1 MNREVLDRLT
11 PDFLRSICERWQ
23 IREFA
28 VFGSVLRDDFT
39 ADSDVDLLLS
49 FEDEAPWSL
58 WELYD
63 LRVEL
68 EEVLGRPVDI
78 VEPEAIRNPYRRKS
92 ILGSK
97 RVLYRPD
104 NTSVSRGQHV

>member
-11 PDFLRSICERWQ
+11 PEFLRSICARWQ

-49 FEDEAPWSL
+49 FEDAAPWSL

-68 EEVLGRPVDI
+68 EQVLGRSVDI
-78 VEPEAIRNPYRRKS
+78 VEPEAIRNPYRRES

-97 RVLYRPD
+97 RVLYRTADVP
-104 NTSVSRGQHV
+104 TEEVVHV

>member
-1 MNREVLDRLT
+1 MNQEVLDRLT

-28 VFGSVLRDDFT
+28 VFGSVLRDDFSS
-39 ADSDVDLLLS
+39 DSDVDLLLS
-49 FEDEAPWSL
+49 FEDSAPWSL

-68 EEVLGRPVDI
+68 EAVLGRKVDI
-78 VEPEAIRNPYRRKS
+78 VEPEAIRNPYRQKS

-97 RVLYRPD
+97 KVIYRPAD
-104 NTSVSRGQHV
+104 ALISRGQYV